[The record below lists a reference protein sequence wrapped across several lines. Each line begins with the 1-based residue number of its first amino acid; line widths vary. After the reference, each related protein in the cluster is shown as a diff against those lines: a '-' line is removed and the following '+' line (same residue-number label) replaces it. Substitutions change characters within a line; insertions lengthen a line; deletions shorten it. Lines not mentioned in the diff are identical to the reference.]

1 MQSRAG
7 RPNIGQYT
15 LLLHMPEMAQRVEA
29 PAAHAT
35 EKALT
40 M

>member
-7 RPNIGQYT
+7 RPNIGPYT
-15 LLLHMPEMAQRVEA
+15 LLLHMPETAQRLEA
-29 PAAHAT
+29 AAHAT

>member
-7 RPNIGQYT
+7 RPNIGPYT
-15 LLLHMPEMAQRVEA
+15 LLLHKPEMAQRLEA
-29 PAAHAT
+29 AAHAT

>member
-7 RPNIGQYT
+7 QTNIGPYT
-15 LLLHMPEMAQRVEA
+15 LLLHTPEMAQRLQA
-29 PAAHAT
+29 PAHAT

>member
-7 RPNIGQYT
+7 GSNIGPYT
-15 LLLHMPEMAQRVEA
+15 LLLHMPVMAQRLQA
-29 PAAHAT
+29 PAQAT